1 VDAREAARILG
12 LSQRTV
18 RNLAAQQRLEVRR
31 EGEGAAARLVVSLSS
46 VERLRLERQAAG
58 KN

>member
-31 EGEGAAARLVVSLSS
+31 EGAAARLVVSLSS
-46 VERLRLERQAAG
+46 VERLRLERRATG